1 MNETEDMNADEKEL
15 VSSLRALA
23 REEAGL
29 GAGPHVEAHVMRAW
43 DETRGDRPSRG
54 RLVIGPFLKMA
65 AVLVLAASGAF
76 WWSRDAARRPL
87 FQQLPDEPTVKASWP
102 SSETLVWLD
111 PEPASLQIV
120 HVRVASGTL
129 AAQGYELSDPDGDGL
144 VDLEVVLAADG
155 TARGVRVAPAT
166 LTIQ

>member
-1 MNETEDMNADEKEL
+1 MNETENMNADEKEL

-23 REEAGL
+23 RDEAGL
-29 GAGPHVEAHVMRAW
+29 GAGPHVEAQLMRAW
-43 DETRGDRPSRG
+43 DETRGVRPRRG
-54 RLVIGPFLKMA
+54 RIVMGPFLKMA
-65 AVLVLAASGAF
+65 AALVLATSAAY
-76 WWSRDAARRPL
+76 WWSRDGARAPL
-87 FQQLPDEPTVKASWP
+87 FQELPDQPTVKASWP

-129 AAQGYELSDPDGDGL
+129 AAQGYALSDPDGDGL

>member
-1 MNETEDMNADEKEL
+1 MNETENMNAGEKE
-15 VSSLRALA
+15 VVRSLRALA

-29 GAGPHVEAHVMRAW
+29 GAGPHVEAQVMRAW
-43 DETRGDRPSRG
+43 DETRHVHPRRN
-54 RLVIGPFLKMA
+54 RIVVGPFLKMA
-65 AVLVLAASGAF
+65 AALVLATSAAY
-76 WWSRDAARRPL
+76 WWSRDGAHAPL
-87 FQQLPDEPTVKASWP
+87 FQERPDQPTVKAYWP

-129 AAQGYELSDPDGDGL
+129 AAQGYALSDPDGDGL

-166 LTIQ
+166 LTIR